1 MNIQELDNLAH
12 KARATLLNIHNT
24 GIDAGEPR
32 ILRTF
37 LQAYSVGD
45 MAAVH
50 SALDDVRD
58 CVSDAGA
65 KLRAD
70 MVAACALVEL
80 ERMGWKISTGANG
93 TGAVL
98 NDHTWCT
105 IRLSGSN
112 GAVVARV
119 RSHTFKVFH
128 DTPPSVIA
136 AWVVDNAR

>member
-1 MNIQELDNLAH
+1 MNITELDNLAH

-32 ILRTF
+32 ILRAF

-50 SALDDVRD
+50 RALDDVRD
-58 CVSDAGA
+58 CVSDETART
-65 KLRAD
+65 RAD

-80 ERMGWKISTGANG
+80 ERMEWKIETGPNG
-93 TGAVL
+93 SGAVL

-105 IRLSGSN
+105 IRVSGSK
-112 GAVVARV
+112 GAVVAQVSSHKVRV
-119 RSHTFKVFH
+119 FR
-128 DTPPSVIA
+128 DAPPSVIA
-136 AWVVDNAR
+136 EWVVDNAR